1 MKCVIGLF
9 YLRGTLFN
17 LDFYYTFIKYFLDIF
32 HARSDLCSKKKR
44 DLRLY
49 MDFKITEYAEK
60 TLRKQLEKA
69 GEGAVVTIDDARG
82 C

>member
-1 MKCVIGLF
+1 
-9 YLRGTLFN
+9 
-17 LDFYYTFIKYFLDIF
+17 
-32 HARSDLCSKKKR
+32 
-44 DLRLY
+44 